1 MTTIY
6 PELNEITAVT
16 DNIYLSGIFP
26 LNINPKIIKQIGI
39 KYILCCVDRK
49 YVADVH
55 DNVLMHDK
63 NIVIFYLSYN
73 DNIAQDLW
81 KKNAKDFHI
90 TKYVDDANAYE
101 KINNIL
107 RSYIDTPMIEISY
120 DIIDSVVNN
129 NEKILIHCMAG
140 ISRSVSMII
149 YYLMRKYNINYD
161 ASRIFIKNQRS
172 IINPNISFQTQL
184 KNYWGKKI

>member
-6 PELNEITAVT
+6 PEL
-16 DNIYLSGIFP
+16 
-26 LNINPKIIKQIGI
+26 
-39 KYILCCVDRK
+39 
-49 YVADVH
+49 
-55 DNVLMHDK
+55 
-63 NIVIFYLSYN
+63 
-73 DNIAQDLW
+73 
-81 KKNAKDFHI
+81 
-90 TKYVDDANAYE
+90 NAYE